1 MSVEP
6 VHPLSGSFS
15 PAGAAAWAGARF
27 PPGAHVDGHAVTFA
41 VYSRHATRVLL
52 EIYEHP
58 LGEPRRFDYWMA
70 WGGDGWWRASIAD
83 VPVGTLYGF
92 RCWGPNWDYADGWAR
107 GNSSAGFVCDVDA
120 HGNRFNP
127 NKLLFDPYAR
137 ELSHD
142 RETPAMKATGAA
154 RISGHGVATTKTA
167 SARTGSPDT
176 AHAAPATTS
185 AAGRS
190 RSAKRSAMR
199 MNGAFA
205 VCAASTILTIPA

>member
-142 RETPAMKATGAA
+142 RETPAMKDVH
-154 RISGHGVATTKTA
+154 GH
-167 SARTGSPDT
+167 
-176 AHAAPATTS
+176 HAAMYGSGPGPYRGVDDRIPPVPTREFDTGPWAP
-185 AAGRS
+185 
-190 RSAKRSAMR
+190 K
-199 MNGAFA
+199 A
-205 VCAASTILTIPA
+205 VVVHDDTPVGTRPRVGFKPQTPQ